1 MEIEEVA
8 ATHPEKILKAAI
20 DPATGMQPH
29 HARQIAFGL
38 GLEGKQVQS
47 ATKSMLAMY
56 DAFTG
61 LDASLVE
68 IKPLVVTGSGELIAM
83 EAKLNFDDTALYRHK
98 NVANRRDPDE
108 EEGSVLEAPK
118 GTLNT
123 LQPQSE

>member
-47 ATKSMLAMY
+47 ATKFMLAMY

-61 LDASLVE
+61 LDASIVE
-68 IKPLVVTGSGELIAM
+68 INPLVVTGSGEMIALD
-83 EAKLNFDDTALYRHK
+83 AKMNFDDNALYRDRK
-98 NVANRRDPDE
+98 STR
-108 EEGSVLEAPK
+108 
-118 GTLNT
+118 LN
-123 LQPQSE
+123 SSH